1 MPSLLGLQ
9 PPTLLQT
16 ILDSVGV
23 ALAVIDKAGRFVF
36 TNQAARDML
45 GHSADPNGM
54 SVLEWRRSC
63 RFQDYQGREIPAEE
77 APILRALSGEYV
89 EPQDVRITLPDGRR
103 KWLHAASHQFS
114 VLGLSGVLV
123 VITDETEQVELRRAA
138 ERFHRIEAVGVLAGG
153 LAHDFND
160 MLAAVSENVAL
171 ALSDQGVPETT
182 RTRLQQVALALEKGA
197 ALSKRLLQCSRVQRV
212 LTQPVR
218 INEVVNAALELV
230 SPLLKSGI
238 HVKTEL
244 RSGLPILEADPT
256 EIEQVL
262 VNLIMNALDAMPE
275 GGELVLRTEVVRRDI
290 VLGHKGDRPS
300 QSVLITVADTGI
312 GIPEDVL
319 DRIFEP
325 FFTTKP
331 GRGAGLGLSSA
342 YGIVR
347 QHEGQITVESAPG
360 VGTKFSIYLP
370 VMATLR
376 E

>member
-16 ILDSVGV
+16 VLDSVGV
-23 ALAVIDKAGRFVF
+23 ALAVIDKEGRFVF

-45 GHSADPNGM
+45 GQSADPNGM

-63 RFQDYQGREIPAEE
+63 RFHDYQGREIPAEE
-77 APILRALSGEYV
+77 APILRALAGEHV
-89 EPQDVRITLPDGRR
+89 EPQYVRITLPDGRR

-114 VLGLSGVLV
+114 VLGLTGVLV

-138 ERFHRIEAVGVLAGG
+138 EQFQRIEAVGVLAGG
-153 LAHDFND
+153 LAQDFNN
-160 MLAAVSENVAL
+160 MLSAVSEYVAL

-182 RTRLQQVALALEKGA
+182 RTRLLQMALALEKGA
-197 ALSKRLLQCSRVQRV
+197 TLSKRLLQCSRVQKA

-218 INEVVNAALELV
+218 INEVVNTALELV
-230 SPLLKSGI
+230 RPLLRSEI
-238 HVKTEL
+238 HLKTEL
-244 RSGLPILEADPT
+244 RSGLPLVEADPT

-275 GGELVLRTEVVRRDI
+275 GGELVLRTEVARRHI

-300 QSVLITVADTGI
+300 PSVLITVADTGI

-319 DRIFEP
+319 DRVFEP
-325 FFTTKP
+325 WFTTKP

-342 YGIVR
+342 YGIVH
-347 QHEGQITVESAPG
+347 QHNGQITVESAPG
-360 VGTKFSIYLP
+360 AGTKFSIYLP
-370 VMATLR
+370 VIAALQK
-376 E
+376 